1 MQEDKN
7 TPRKT
12 AFWKTSASTEEVS
25 TEESLRMTADETQ
38 EQRQKN
44 RFRHRVIGVVT
55 LLATLGV
62 FCPLIFYPPSFIIDN
77 QAATDI
83 PAIKKEP
90 FYKLELPVNQP
101 VPQAQAPGE
110 NALKDLTTPNVVG
123 QAPEARHAPK
133 DAEVESSQAKETS
146 PSTQSQDTSAGG
158 FFIQVMATSS
168 EAGAMREMARY
179 QAMGYPVYSVKVQK
193 KAATLWRVR
202 LGNFKT
208 RAEADRA
215 VQFLDNRKISH
226 LPVQKAESAVGNVQ
240 RLTPPAQ
247 SLQGASQKA
256 QAMKAPVAKSG
267 ETAKTTTRQTKSGVK
282 YQTTKTST
290 ASSAAKSAAKVTKTQ
305 EKTQTKAQT
314 ATKSTKNANSA
325 ASAQPAKSQ
334 KSTPAA
340 KPKTSAD
347 PVADILRAS
356 NRDVIAEQI
365 AKEKKKQ

>member
-7 TPRKT
+7 TSRKT
-12 AFWKTSASTEEVS
+12 TFWKTSTPEKEVS
-25 TEESLRMTADETQ
+25 TEESLRMTTDETE
-38 EQRQKN
+38 EQRQRA

-62 FCPLIFYPPSFIIDN
+62 FCPLIFNPPSFITDN
-77 QAATDI
+77 QADTDI
-83 PAIKKEP
+83 PNIKKEP

-101 VPQAQAPGE
+101 LPQAQAPGE
-110 NALKDLTTPNVVG
+110 SALKDLTTPNVVG

-133 DAEVESSQAKETS
+133 DVLAESKQTKETTK
-146 PSTQSQDTSAGG
+146 PSQDITSGG

-208 RAEADRA
+208 RAEADR
-215 VQFLDNRKISH
+215 VIQFLDSRKISH
-226 LPVQKAESAVGNVQ
+226 LPVQKAEGSVTNVQ
-240 RLTPPAQ
+240 RLTPPTQ
-247 SLQGASQKA
+247 SLQGATQKA
-256 QAMKAPVAKSG
+256 QTLKTPAVKPSVQNTKSQAKPETKAKPTKSSATQTSSKPV
-267 ETAKTTTRQTKSGVK
+267 AKTTTKA
-282 YQTTKTST
+282 QTTAKSSTSAKSSKSQT
-290 ASSAAKSAAKVTKTQ
+290 SSAAT
-305 EKTQTKAQT
+305 
-314 ATKSTKNANSA
+314 
-325 ASAQPAKSQ
+325 
-334 KSTPAA
+334 
-340 KPKTSAD
+340 KPKASAD

-356 NRDVIAEQI
+356 NRDAIAEQI

>member
-7 TPRKT
+7 TSRKT
-12 AFWKTSASTEEVS
+12 TFWKTSTPEKEVS
-25 TEESLRMTADETQ
+25 TEESLRMTTDETE
-38 EQRQKN
+38 EQRQRA

-62 FCPLIFYPPSFIIDN
+62 FCPLIFNPPSFITDN
-77 QAATDI
+77 QADTDI
-83 PAIKKEP
+83 PNIKKEP

-101 VPQAQAPGE
+101 LPQAQAPGE
-110 NALKDLTTPNVVG
+110 SALKDLTTPNVVG

-133 DAEVESSQAKETS
+133 DVLAESKQTKETS
-146 PSTQSQDTSAGG
+146 KQSQDITSGG

-208 RAEADRA
+208 RAEADR
-215 VQFLDNRKISH
+215 VIQFLDSRKISH
-226 LPVQKAESAVGNVQ
+226 LPVQKTEGSVTNVQ
-240 RLTPPAQ
+240 RLTPPTQ
-247 SLQGASQKA
+247 SLQGATQKA
-256 QAMKAPVAKSG
+256 QTLKTPAVKPPSQSAKSQAKP
-267 ETAKTTTRQTKSGVK
+267 ETKAKTTKSSSPQTSGKPVAKTTTKA
-282 YQTTKTST
+282 QTTAKSSTSAKSSKSQT
-290 ASSAAKSAAKVTKTQ
+290 SSAAT
-305 EKTQTKAQT
+305 
-314 ATKSTKNANSA
+314 
-325 ASAQPAKSQ
+325 
-334 KSTPAA
+334 
-340 KPKTSAD
+340 KPKASAD

-356 NRDVIAEQI
+356 NRDAIAEQI

>member
-7 TPRKT
+7 TSRKT
-12 AFWKTSASTEEVS
+12 TFWKTSTPEKEVS
-25 TEESLRMTADETQ
+25 TEESLRMTTDETE
-38 EQRQKN
+38 EQRQRA

-62 FCPLIFYPPSFIIDN
+62 FCPLIFNPPSFITDN
-77 QAATDI
+77 QADTDI
-83 PAIKKEP
+83 PNIKKEP

-101 VPQAQAPGE
+101 LPQAQAPGE
-110 NALKDLTTPNVVG
+110 SALKDLTTPNVVG

-133 DAEVESSQAKETS
+133 DVLAESKQTKETS
-146 PSTQSQDTSAGG
+146 KQSQDITSGG

-208 RAEADRA
+208 RAEADR
-215 VQFLDNRKISH
+215 VIQFLDSRKISH
-226 LPVQKAESAVGNVQ
+226 LPVQKAEGSVTNVQ
-240 RLTPPAQ
+240 RLTPPTQ
-247 SLQGASQKA
+247 SLQGATQKA
-256 QAMKAPVAKSG
+256 QTLKTPAVKPPSQSAKSQAKP
-267 ETAKTTTRQTKSGVK
+267 ETKAKTTKSSSPQTSGKPVAKTTTKA
-282 YQTTKTST
+282 QTTAKSSTSVKSSKSQT
-290 ASSAAKSAAKVTKTQ
+290 SSAAT
-305 EKTQTKAQT
+305 
-314 ATKSTKNANSA
+314 
-325 ASAQPAKSQ
+325 
-334 KSTPAA
+334 
-340 KPKTSAD
+340 KPKASAD

-356 NRDVIAEQI
+356 NRDAIAEQI

>member
-7 TPRKT
+7 TSRKT
-12 AFWKTSASTEEVS
+12 TFWKTSTPEKEVS
-25 TEESLRMTADETQ
+25 TEESLRMTTDETE
-38 EQRQKN
+38 EQRQRA

-62 FCPLIFYPPSFIIDN
+62 FCPLIFNPPSFITDN
-77 QAATDI
+77 QADTDI
-83 PAIKKEP
+83 PNIKKEP

-101 VPQAQAPGE
+101 LPQAQAPGE
-110 NALKDLTTPNVVG
+110 SALKDLTTPNVVG

-133 DAEVESSQAKETS
+133 DVLAESKQTKETS
-146 PSTQSQDTSAGG
+146 KQSQDITSGG

-208 RAEADRA
+208 RAEADR
-215 VQFLDNRKISH
+215 VIQFLDSRKISH
-226 LPVQKAESAVGNVQ
+226 LPVQKAEGSVTNVQ
-240 RLTPPAQ
+240 RLTPPTQ
-247 SLQGASQKA
+247 SLQGATQKA
-256 QAMKAPVAKSG
+256 QTLKTPAVKPSVQNIKSQTKLETKAKPTKSSATQTSSKPV
-267 ETAKTTTRQTKSGVK
+267 AKTTT
-282 YQTTKTST
+282 
-290 ASSAAKSAAKVTKTQ
+290 
-305 EKTQTKAQT
+305 KAQT
-314 ATKSTKNANSA
+314 T
-325 ASAQPAKSQ
+325 AKSSTSA
-334 KSTPAA
+334 KSSKSQTSSATT
-340 KPKTSAD
+340 KPKASAD

-356 NRDVIAEQI
+356 NRDAIAEQI

>member
-7 TPRKT
+7 TSRKT
-12 AFWKTSASTEEVS
+12 TFWKTSTPEKEVS
-25 TEESLRMTADETQ
+25 TEESLRMTTDETE
-38 EQRQKN
+38 EQRQRA

-62 FCPLIFYPPSFIIDN
+62 FCPLIFNPPSFITDN
-77 QAATDI
+77 QADTDI
-83 PAIKKEP
+83 PNIKKEP

-101 VPQAQAPGE
+101 LTQAQAPGE
-110 NALKDLTTPNVVG
+110 SALKDLTTPNVVG

-133 DAEVESSQAKETS
+133 DVLAESKQIKET
-146 PSTQSQDTSAGG
+146 TKQSQDITSGG

-208 RAEADRA
+208 RAEADR
-215 VQFLDNRKISH
+215 VIQFLDSRKISH
-226 LPVQKAESAVGNVQ
+226 LPVQKAEGSVTNVQ
-240 RLTPPAQ
+240 RLTPPTQ
-247 SLQGASQKA
+247 SLQGATQKA
-256 QAMKAPVAKSG
+256 QTLKTPAVKPSVQNTKSQAKPETKVKPTKSSATQTSSKPV
-267 ETAKTTTRQTKSGVK
+267 AKTTTKA
-282 YQTTKTST
+282 QTTAKSSTSAKSSKSQT
-290 ASSAAKSAAKVTKTQ
+290 SSAAT
-305 EKTQTKAQT
+305 
-314 ATKSTKNANSA
+314 
-325 ASAQPAKSQ
+325 
-334 KSTPAA
+334 
-340 KPKTSAD
+340 KPKASAD

-356 NRDVIAEQI
+356 NRDAIAEQI

>member
-7 TPRKT
+7 TSRKT
-12 AFWKTSASTEEVS
+12 TFWKTSTPEKEVS
-25 TEESLRMTADETQ
+25 TEESLRMTTDETE
-38 EQRQKN
+38 EQRQRA

-62 FCPLIFYPPSFIIDN
+62 FCPLIFNPPSFITDN
-77 QAATDI
+77 QADTDI
-83 PAIKKEP
+83 PNIKKEP

-101 VPQAQAPGE
+101 LPQAQAPGE
-110 NALKDLTTPNVVG
+110 SALKDLTTPNVVG

-133 DAEVESSQAKETS
+133 DVLAESKQTKET
-146 PSTQSQDTSAGG
+146 TKQSQDITSGG

-208 RAEADRA
+208 RAEADR
-215 VQFLDNRKISH
+215 VIQFLDSRKISH
-226 LPVQKAESAVGNVQ
+226 LPVQKAEGSVINVQ
-240 RLTPPAQ
+240 RLTPPTQ
-247 SLQGASQKA
+247 SLQGATQKA
-256 QAMKAPVAKSG
+256 QTLKTPAVKPPSQSAKSQAKP
-267 ETAKTTTRQTKSGVK
+267 ETKAKTTKSSSPQTSGKPVAKTTTKA
-282 YQTTKTST
+282 QTTAKSSTSAKSSKSQT
-290 ASSAAKSAAKVTKTQ
+290 SSAAT
-305 EKTQTKAQT
+305 
-314 ATKSTKNANSA
+314 
-325 ASAQPAKSQ
+325 
-334 KSTPAA
+334 
-340 KPKTSAD
+340 KPKASAD

-356 NRDVIAEQI
+356 NRDAIAEQI

>member
-7 TPRKT
+7 TSRKT
-12 AFWKTSASTEEVS
+12 TFWKTSTPEKEVS
-25 TEESLRMTADETQ
+25 TEESLRMTTDETE
-38 EQRQKN
+38 EQRQRA

-62 FCPLIFYPPSFIIDN
+62 FCPLIFNPPSFITDN
-77 QAATDI
+77 QADTDI
-83 PAIKKEP
+83 PNIKKEP

-101 VPQAQAPGE
+101 LPQAQAPGE
-110 NALKDLTTPNVVG
+110 SALKDLTTPNVVG

-133 DAEVESSQAKETS
+133 DVLAESKQTKETS
-146 PSTQSQDTSAGG
+146 KQSQDITSGG

-208 RAEADRA
+208 RAEADR
-215 VQFLDNRKISH
+215 VIQFLDSRKISH
-226 LPVQKAESAVGNVQ
+226 LPVQKAEGSVINVQ
-240 RLTPPAQ
+240 RLTPPTQ
-247 SLQGASQKA
+247 SLQGATQKA
-256 QAMKAPVAKSG
+256 QTLKTPAVKPSVQNTKSQAKPETKVKPTKSSATQTSSKPV
-267 ETAKTTTRQTKSGVK
+267 AKTTT
-282 YQTTKTST
+282 
-290 ASSAAKSAAKVTKTQ
+290 
-305 EKTQTKAQT
+305 KAQT
-314 ATKSTKNANSA
+314 T
-325 ASAQPAKSQ
+325 AKSSTSA
-334 KSTPAA
+334 KSSKSQTSSATT
-340 KPKTSAD
+340 KPKASAD

-356 NRDVIAEQI
+356 NRDAIAEQI

>member
-12 AFWKTSASTEEVS
+12 TFWKTSTPEKEVS
-25 TEESLRMTADETQ
+25 TEESLRMTTDETE
-38 EQRQKN
+38 EQRQRA

-62 FCPLIFYPPSFIIDN
+62 FCPLIFNPPGFITDN
-77 QAATDI
+77 QADTDI
-83 PAIKKEP
+83 PNIKKEP

-101 VPQAQAPGE
+101 LPQAQAPGE
-110 NALKDLTTPNVVG
+110 SALKDLTTPNVVG

-133 DAEVESSQAKETS
+133 DVLAESKQTKETS
-146 PSTQSQDTSAGG
+146 KQSQDITSGG

-208 RAEADRA
+208 RAEAER
-215 VQFLDNRKISH
+215 VIQFLDSRKISH
-226 LPVQKAESAVGNVQ
+226 LPVQKTEGSVTNVQ
-240 RLTPPAQ
+240 RLTPPTQ
-247 SLQGASQKA
+247 SLQGATQKA
-256 QAMKAPVAKSG
+256 QTLKTPAVKPPSQSAKSQAKP
-267 ETAKTTTRQTKSGVK
+267 ETKAKTTKYSSPQTSGKPVAKTTTKA
-282 YQTTKTST
+282 QTTAKSSTSAKSSKSQT
-290 ASSAAKSAAKVTKTQ
+290 SSAAT
-305 EKTQTKAQT
+305 
-314 ATKSTKNANSA
+314 
-325 ASAQPAKSQ
+325 
-334 KSTPAA
+334 
-340 KPKTSAD
+340 KPKASAD

-356 NRDVIAEQI
+356 NRDAIAEQI

>member
-7 TPRKT
+7 TSRKT
-12 AFWKTSASTEEVS
+12 TFWKTSTPEKEVS
-25 TEESLRMTADETQ
+25 TEESLRMTTDETE
-38 EQRQKN
+38 EQRQRA

-62 FCPLIFYPPSFIIDN
+62 FCPLIFNPPSFITDN
-77 QAATDI
+77 QADTDI
-83 PAIKKEP
+83 PNIKKEP

-101 VPQAQAPGE
+101 LPQAQAPGE
-110 NALKDLTTPNVVG
+110 SALKDLTTPNVVG

-133 DAEVESSQAKETS
+133 DVLAESKQTKETS
-146 PSTQSQDTSAGG
+146 KQSQDITSGG

-208 RAEADRA
+208 RAEADR
-215 VQFLDNRKISH
+215 VIQFLDSRKISH
-226 LPVQKAESAVGNVQ
+226 LPVQKTEGSVTNVQ
-240 RLTPPAQ
+240 RLTPPTQ
-247 SLQGASQKA
+247 SLQGATQKA
-256 QAMKAPVAKSG
+256 QTLKTPAVKPSVQNTKSQAKPETKAKPTKSSATQTSSKPV
-267 ETAKTTTRQTKSGVK
+267 AKTTT
-282 YQTTKTST
+282 
-290 ASSAAKSAAKVTKTQ
+290 
-305 EKTQTKAQT
+305 KAQT
-314 ATKSTKNANSA
+314 T
-325 ASAQPAKSQ
+325 AKSSTSA
-334 KSTPAA
+334 KSSKSQTSFATT
-340 KPKTSAD
+340 KPKASAD

-356 NRDVIAEQI
+356 NRDAIAEQI

>member
-12 AFWKTSASTEEVS
+12 TFWKTSTPEKEVS
-25 TEESLRMTADETQ
+25 TEESLRMTTDETE
-38 EQRQKN
+38 EQRQRA

-62 FCPLIFYPPSFIIDN
+62 FCPLIFNPPSFITDN
-77 QAATDI
+77 QADTDI
-83 PAIKKEP
+83 PNIKKEP

-101 VPQAQAPGE
+101 LPQAQAPGE
-110 NALKDLTTPNVVG
+110 SALKDLTTPNVVG

-133 DAEVESSQAKETS
+133 DVLAESKQTKETS
-146 PSTQSQDTSAGG
+146 KQSQDITSGG

-208 RAEADRA
+208 RAEADR
-215 VQFLDNRKISH
+215 VIQFLDSRKISH
-226 LPVQKAESAVGNVQ
+226 LPVQKAEGSVTNVQ
-240 RLTPPAQ
+240 RLTPPTQ
-247 SLQGASQKA
+247 SLQGATQKA
-256 QAMKAPVAKSG
+256 QTLKTPAVKPSVQNTKSQAKPETKAKPIKSSATQTSSKPVAK
-267 ETAKTTTRQTKSGVK
+267 TT
-282 YQTTKTST
+282 
-290 ASSAAKSAAKVTKTQ
+290 
-305 EKTQTKAQT
+305 TKAQT
-314 ATKSTKNANSA
+314 AAKSSTSAKSSKSQTSSA
-325 ASAQPAKSQ
+325 A
-334 KSTPAA
+334 T
-340 KPKTSAD
+340 KPEASAD

-356 NRDVIAEQI
+356 NRDASAEQI

>member
-12 AFWKTSASTEEVS
+12 TFWKTSTPEKEVS
-25 TEESLRMTADETQ
+25 TEESLRMTTDETE
-38 EQRQKN
+38 EQRQRA

-62 FCPLIFYPPSFIIDN
+62 FCPLIFNPPSFITDN
-77 QAATDI
+77 QADTDI
-83 PAIKKEP
+83 PNIKKEP

-101 VPQAQAPGE
+101 LPQAQAPGE
-110 NALKDLTTPNVVG
+110 SALKDLTTPNVVG

-133 DAEVESSQAKETS
+133 DVLAESKQTKET
-146 PSTQSQDTSAGG
+146 TKQSQDITSGG

-208 RAEADRA
+208 RAEADR
-215 VQFLDNRKISH
+215 VIQFLDSRKISH
-226 LPVQKAESAVGNVQ
+226 LPVQKAAGSVINVQ
-240 RLTPPAQ
+240 RLTPPTQ
-247 SLQGASQKA
+247 SLQGATQKA
-256 QAMKAPVAKSG
+256 QTLKTPAVKPSVQNTKSQAKPETKAKPTKSSATQTSSKPV
-267 ETAKTTTRQTKSGVK
+267 AKTTT
-282 YQTTKTST
+282 
-290 ASSAAKSAAKVTKTQ
+290 
-305 EKTQTKAQT
+305 KAQT
-314 ATKSTKNANSA
+314 T
-325 ASAQPAKSQ
+325 AKSSTSA
-334 KSTPAA
+334 KSSKSQTSSATT
-340 KPKTSAD
+340 KPKASAD

-356 NRDVIAEQI
+356 NRDAIAEQI